1 MILGTWH
8 FLWECELQHVC
19 ILYIYIIYIYM
30 SLLGRLGREQTDSL
44 LTCSVFWI
52 FAGELLPQC
61 PSDSGRLLPPAQP
74 PEFSDEIGS
83 AFAVPWWKL
92 LKSVTAFK
100 KFAVLL
106 NARKPMRDGARE
118 MAT

>member
-1 MILGTWH
+1 
-8 FLWECELQHVC
+8 
-19 ILYIYIIYIYM
+19 M

>member
-8 FLWECELQHVC
+8 FLWECELQHVYIY
-19 ILYIYIIYIYM
+19 ILYIYICPY
-30 SLLGRLGREQTDSL
+30 LEGLEGNRCQTDSL
-44 LTCSVFWI
+44 LTCSVLMI
-52 FAGELLPQC
+52 AGELLPQC

-92 LKSVTAFK
+92 QF
-100 KFAVLL
+100 F
-106 NARKPMRDGARE
+106 
-118 MAT
+118 